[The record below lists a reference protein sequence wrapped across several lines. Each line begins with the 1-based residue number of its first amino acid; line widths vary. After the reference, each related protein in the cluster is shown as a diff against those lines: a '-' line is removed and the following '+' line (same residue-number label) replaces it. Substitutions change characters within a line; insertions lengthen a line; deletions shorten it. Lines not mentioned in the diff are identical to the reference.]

1 MGSVWLMQFF
11 FIGAAPT
18 TVIGAPQKYPIGT
31 LSLNQASRSTAWTLP
46 FDIATTRVIADE
58 ITPPAILVQI
68 PQPTFLAGVRCML
81 TEGIVRAAVK
91 EAVLTGA
98 LHQLPC
104 RTGWAINDFKAALT
118 YKFDQ
123 PSIFREF

>member
-11 FIGAAPT
+11 FIGTAPT
-18 TVIGAPQKYPIGT
+18 TVIGAAQKRPI
-31 LSLNQASRSTAWTLP
+31 LPFSLNQSPRSAAWALS
-46 FDIATTRVIADE
+46 FNIATTRVIANKVA
-58 ITPPAILVQI
+58 PSAIPVQI